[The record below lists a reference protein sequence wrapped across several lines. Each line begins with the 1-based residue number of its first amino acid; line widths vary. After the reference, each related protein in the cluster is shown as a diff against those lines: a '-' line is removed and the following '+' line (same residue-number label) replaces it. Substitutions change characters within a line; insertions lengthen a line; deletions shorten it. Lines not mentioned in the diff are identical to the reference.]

1 MAIQF
6 RTAHETANTGGT
18 PRSVSTTG
26 VVSGDL
32 VLLAICFD
40 SPISSYTPPAGFTLV
55 ASSSVFDT
63 PSIYIYAKVA
73 GGSEPS
79 TYSVSWTGGGGGELG
94 LLAIYSD
101 LGLALFIDVAA
112 AQHNTSGDR
121 LWPSLT
127 TTVAS
132 AFLACFAALTTN
144 TPTTPH
150 AGMSERL
157 DLANGLR
164 MYLMTQVLGAAGATG
179 TRTGTGTASVSSAV
193 SVAVAEPGVHGT
205 AAITLD
211 AVSLAAAGTV
221 AIKGAAAITL
231 GAVALVATGVVPV
244 QAGADILLAALT
256 LVAAGKVAIKGA
268 AAIQLG
274 SVTLAAAG
282 LGPPWVPTDFSA
294 VAVTGSRIDLS
305 WTDEGPAI
313 SGFNIER
320 SPTGVGSWVQIAT
333 VGAAVRSYAD
343 EGLLENTEYW
353 YRIRSRRD

>member
-6 RTAHETANTGGT
+6 RIARETANAGGT
-18 PRSVSTTG
+18 PRTVSTTG

-40 SPISSYTPPAGFTLV
+40 SPISSYTPPSGFTLV

-63 PSIYIYAKVA
+63 PSIYLYAKIA

-101 LGLALFIDVAA
+101 LGLALFVDVAA
-112 AQHNTSGDR
+112 AQHNASGNR

-127 TTVAS
+127 TTVTG

-144 TPTTPH
+144 TATTPD
-150 AGMSERL
+150 AAMTERL

-164 MYLMTQVLGAAGATG
+164 VYLMTQLLGAAGATG

-193 SVAVAEPGVHGT
+193 SVAVAEPGVHGA
-205 AAITLD
+205 AAISLD
-211 AVSLAAAGTV
+211 AIALAAAGTV
-221 AIKGAAAITL
+221 AVKGAAAIQL
-231 GAVALVATGVVPV
+231 GALTLAATGVVPV
-244 QAGADILLAALT
+244 QAGADILLAPMT
-256 LVAAGKVAIKGA
+256 LVAAGQVKVQGA
-268 AAIQLG
+268 AAITL
-274 SVTLAAAG
+274 SPVTLAGAG

-305 WTDEGPAI
+305 WADDGPSI

-320 SPTGVGSWVQIAT
+320 SPTGIGSWVQIAT

-343 EGLLENTEYW
+343 EGLPENSERF